1 MRQGEGKMRALF
13 LGLSV
18 VMLAFPAQSGA
29 EIVWVDA
36 TGCVIA
42 PLVGAYFA
50 EGAVYMDDA
59 GHFWS
64 LDANLATTSVSYTG
78 TLYFA
83 EPGCKGPAYVGWAL
97 YFLARDVIGIYGV
110 PGAWVRRDDAVFE
123 VISPRSWDY
132 GAGCEHWNGNVP
144 VVAASAVMEVASTP
158 PYVGVPPLHVER
170 RDPK

>member
-1 MRQGEGKMRALF
+1 MRALF
-13 LGLSV
+13 LGLFLVTLVLPLRSR
-18 VMLAFPAQSGA
+18 A
-29 EIVWVDA
+29 ELVWVDA

-42 PLVGAYFA
+42 PLDGAYFA
-50 EGAVYMDDA
+50 EGAVYMDEA

-78 TLYFA
+78 SLYFA

-97 YFLARDVIGIYGV
+97 YFLPRDVIRILGF

-123 VISPRSWDY
+123 VISTRSADY
-132 GAGCEHWNGNVP
+132 GEGCEPWSGNVP
-144 VVAASAVMEVASTP
+144 VVQASAFIEVDSTP
-158 PYVGVPPLHVER
+158 PYVGVPPLHIER